1 MLDRIAV
8 RRRFAR
14 AARSYAEAS
23 RLEAEIGARML
34 ERLDYVKLA
43 PQRVL
48 DAGCGPAREA
58 GALADRYPRAAIV
71 RLDAAL
77 PMLRLARPAGGFL
90 SRFLAQRNRGA
101 VCGEMERLPLASSSV
116 GLAWSNMALHWV
128 ADPLAA
134 IRELHRVLEPGALLL
149 FSTLGPDSLK
159 ELRAVA
165 GPSRVHAF
173 TDMHDIGDM
182 LVSAGFADPV
192 MDAEYVTLTY
202 ASARDFLADLRASGQ
217 TCALAERARGLAG
230 RGFLSA
236 LTGALDAGRRASRLE
251 ATFEVVY
258 GHAWRV
264 ASQRAADG
272 RSIVRFERVP
282 PRRVS

>member
-14 AARSYAEAS
+14 AAPRYAEAS
-23 RLEAEIGARML
+23 RLEAEVGARML
-34 ERLDYVKLA
+34 ERLDYVKVA
-43 PQRVL
+43 PRRVL

-58 GALADRYPRAAIV
+58 DALGERYPDADLLL
-71 RLDAAL
+71 LDVAL
-77 PMLRLARPAGGFL
+77 PMLRLAKPAGFL
-90 SRFLAQRNRGA
+90 SRLLARRAKHA
-101 VCGEMERLPLASSSV
+101 VCGELERLPVASWCV

-134 IRELHRVLEPGALLL
+134 IRELHRVLMPEGLLM

-159 ELRAVA
+159 ELRAAA

-173 TDMHDIGDM
+173 TDMHDFGDM
-182 LVSAGFADPV
+182 LVAAGFAAPV
-192 MDAEYVTLTY
+192 MDAERVTLTY
-202 ASARDFLADLRASGQ
+202 SSAAGLLADLRTSGQ
-217 TCALAERARGLAG
+217 TCALAARRRGLAG

-236 LTGALDAGRRASRLE
+236 LTRALDGQRRADRLE

-258 GHAWRV
+258 GHAWKG
-264 ASQRAADG
+264 ASARAADG
-272 RSIVRFERVP
+272 SAIMRFERAP
-282 PRRVS
+282 ARRIP

>member
-14 AARSYAEAS
+14 AAPSYVDAS
-23 RLEAEIGARML
+23 RLEAEVGSRML

-43 PQRVL
+43 PRRVL

-58 GALADRYPRAAIV
+58 DSLADRYPRAAMV
-71 RLDAAL
+71 LLDAAP
-77 PMLRLARPAGGFL
+77 PMLRLARRRGGFL
-90 SRFLAQRNRGA
+90 SRLLARTARHV
-101 VCGEMERLPLASSSV
+101 VCGELERLPLATSSV

-134 IRELHRVLEPGALLL
+134 IRELHRVLEPEALLL

-159 ELRAVA
+159 ELRAAA

-182 LVSAGFADPV
+182 LVAAGFADPV

-217 TCALAERARGLAG
+217 TCALTTRPRGLAG
-230 RGFLSA
+230 RGFLST
-236 LTGALDAGRRASRLE
+236 LTGALDAKRRADRLE

-258 GHAWRV
+258 GHAWRP
-264 ASQRAADG
+264 ATTRAADG
-272 RSIVRFERVP
+272 RSIVRFERAP
-282 PRRVS
+282 SRRVS

>member
-1 MLDRIAV
+1 MLDRIAI

-14 AARSYAEAS
+14 AARSYADAS

-43 PQRVL
+43 PLRVL

-58 GALADRYPRAAIV
+58 HALAARYPRAAIV
-71 RLDAAL
+71 LLDSAL

-90 SRFLAQRNRGA
+90 SRFLARRNRGA
-101 VCGEMERLPLASSSV
+101 VCGELERLPLASSSV
-116 GLAWSNMALHWV
+116 GLAWSNMSLHWV

-165 GPSRVHAF
+165 GPSRVHGF

-182 LVSAGFADPV
+182 LVGAGFADPV
-192 MDAEYVTLTY
+192 MDAELVTLTY
-202 ASARDFLADLRASGQ
+202 ASARDFLADLHASGQ
-217 TCALAERARGLAG
+217 TCALAGRPRGLAG

-236 LTGALDAGRRASRLE
+236 LTGALDAGRRADRVE
-251 ATFEVVY
+251 ATFEIVY
-258 GHAWRV
+258 GHAWRA

-272 RSIVRFERVP
+272 RSIVRFERAP
-282 PRRVS
+282 QRRVS

>member
-14 AARSYAEAS
+14 AAQTYAEAS
-23 RLEAEIGARML
+23 RLEAEVGSRML

-58 GALADRYPRAAIV
+58 DSLAGRYPQAAIV
-71 RLDAAL
+71 LLDVAP
-77 PMLRLARPAGGFL
+77 PMLRLARTAGGFL
-90 SRFLAQRNRGA
+90 SRLLARRGKHA

-159 ELRAVA
+159 ELRAAA
-165 GPSRVHAF
+165 GPARVHAF

-182 LVSAGFADPV
+182 LVAAGFADPV
-192 MDAEYVTLTY
+192 MDAEHVTLTY
-202 ASARDFLADLRASGQ
+202 AGARDFLADLRASGQ
-217 TCALAERARGLAG
+217 TCALATRARGLAG
-230 RGFLSA
+230 KGFLSA
-236 LTGALDAGRRASRLE
+236 LTGALDAQRRANRLE

-258 GHAWRV
+258 GHAWRAV
-264 ASQRAADG
+264 STRAADG
-272 RSIVRFERVP
+272 RSIVRFERAP
-282 PRRVS
+282 TRRVS

>member
-14 AARSYAEAS
+14 AARSYADAS

-58 GALADRYPRAAIV
+58 DALAERYPGAAIV
-71 RLDAAL
+71 LLDAAL
-77 PMLRLARPAGGFL
+77 PMLRLARPAGGLL
-90 SRFLAQRNRGA
+90 SRFLAPRRRVA
-101 VCGEMERLPLASSSV
+101 VCGELERLPLASSSV

-149 FSTLGPDSLK
+149 FSTLGPDTLK

-165 GPSRVHAF
+165 GASRVHAF
-173 TDMHDIGDM
+173 IDMHDLGDM
-182 LVSAGFADPV
+182 LVGAGFSDPV
-192 MDAEYVTLTY
+192 MDAEHVTLTY
-202 ASARDFLADLRASGQ
+202 ANARDFLADLRASGQ
-217 TCALAERARGLAG
+217 TCALEARPRGLAG
-230 RGFLSA
+230 RGFLAA
-236 LTGALDAGRRASRLE
+236 LTSAIEAERRAGRVE
-251 ATFEVVY
+251 ATFEIVY
-258 GHAWRV
+258 GHAWRTV
-264 ASQRAADG
+264 SQRAADG
-272 RSIVRFERVP
+272 RSIVRFERAP
-282 PRRVS
+282 RRRVS

>member
-14 AARSYAEAS
+14 AARSYADAS

-58 GALADRYPRAAIV
+58 DALAARYPGAAIV
-71 RLDAAL
+71 LLDAAL

-90 SRFLAQRNRGA
+90 SRFFGQRNRGA
-101 VCGEMERLPLASSSV
+101 VCGELERLPLASSSV

-128 ADPLAA
+128 TDPLAA
-134 IRELHRVLEPGALLL
+134 IRELHRILEPGALLL

-182 LVSAGFADPV
+182 LVGAGFADPV
-192 MDAEYVTLTY
+192 MDAEHVTLTY

-217 TCALAERARGLAG
+217 TCALAKRPRGLAG
-230 RGFLSA
+230 RGFLST
-236 LTGALDAGRRASRLE
+236 LTGALDAERRADRVE
-251 ATFEVVY
+251 ATFEIVY
-258 GHAWRV
+258 GHAWRA

-272 RSIVRFERVP
+272 RSIVRFERAP
-282 PRRVS
+282 QRRVS